1 MESEVLL
8 LLNEKYSAGFC
19 SASEKPALFFTAQY
33 AGLRLQERA
42 AILPQNQ
49 LVIFHRINS

>member
-19 SASEKPALFFTAQY
+19 SASEKPALFFYRTIRGAQA
-33 AGLRLQERA
+33 AGKSSYSPTESTGN
-42 AILPQNQ
+42 ISQN
-49 LVIFHRINS
+49 